1 MATIELPESTANL
14 LAERAKAEGLS
25 LNAFLEVIAAQRA
38 PKDGTL
44 PKLTAEELDRLLDEE
59 ANTDS
64 SYQGTYSRTDIYLDH
79 D

>member
-1 MATIELPESTANL
+1 MANIELPESTANL

-25 LNAFLEVIAAQRA
+25 LNAFLEVLAAQRT
-38 PKDGTL
+38 PEDGTL
-44 PKLTAEELDRLLDEE
+44 PKLTADELDRLLDEE

-64 SYQGTYSRTDIYLDH
+64 SYQGTYSRADIYLDH

>member
-14 LAERAKAEGLS
+14 LAEQAKAEGLS
-25 LNAFLEVIAAQRA
+25 LNAFLEVLAAQRL
-38 PKDGTL
+38 PKNGGL
-44 PKLTAEELDRLLDEE
+44 QKLTADELDRLLDEE

-64 SYQGTYSRTDIYLDH
+64 AYNGTYSRSDIYLDH

>member
-25 LNAFLEVIAAQRA
+25 LNAFLEALAAKRA

-44 PKLTAEELDRLLDEE
+44 PKLTAEELDPLLDEE
-59 ANTDS
+59 AITDS
-64 SYQGTYSRTDIYLDH
+64 SYQGTYSRADIYFDH